1 MIKSAV
7 MKNAGLLLLLIVFAM
22 ATNSDAQKTKA
33 SPLNGKG
40 PIGEGRLA
48 MKGPVSQHWTVSPTL
63 DADLARFK
71 PVHMPLT
78 EKLTA
83 RERQMLDKLVEACN
97 YLDAIFWRQSDPE
110 GLRLY
115 QQLLGSRDPR
125 DEKLRRL
132 LYLNGSRHDLIDDNR
147 PFIGTQ
153 PILPGR
159 ALYPAG
165 ITRDEIEGYV
175 KAHPEKR
182 AEIYSPYTV
191 VVRRGQELDGIPYHV
206 IYRPF
211 LVPAA
216 KALREAAL
224 LSPDPHFANFL
235 RLRAD
240 ALLSDDYYTS
250 DLIWLE
256 LKDPKFDII
265 FAPYETYLDE
275 LLGVK
280 TSYGA
285 AILIRNEAESQK
297 LAVFQKY
304 VADIQDALPL
314 GAEDRPS
321 KRGHQMPME
330 VMDSPFRSGDMHH
343 GYQAVA
349 DNLPNDPRFLQEH
362 GTKKIFF
369 KNFMDARVNDVI
381 LPLARRMMRPDQ
393 AAIASGEGYMAH
405 TLMHEISHGLGPAF
419 ARMDGKQV
427 EINEALGPVYSGLE
441 EAKADVVGM
450 FALIWMFDHGYLPA
464 KDREGY
470 FASYLAGNFRSIR
483 FGVAEA
489 HGKAEM
495 MEFNYLSEQGVFV
508 RDAAT
513 GLYQVEYAKMPAAIT
528 ALAKELLE
536 QEATGDRRRAEAWME
551 KYGKL
556 PVELEQA
563 LKKQADIPVDF
574 APTFSYPGPKPE
586 TAGKP

>member
-7 MKNAGLLLLLIVFAM
+7 MKNACFLLLIVFAM
-22 ATNSDAQKTKA
+22 AANSADAQKSKG

-40 PIGEGRLA
+40 PIGEGRLNVQ
-48 MKGPVSQHWTVSPTL
+48 GPVSQHWTVSPTL
-63 DADLARFK
+63 DADLAKFK

-78 EKLTA
+78 EKLTV
-83 RERQMLDKLVEACN
+83 RERQMLEKLVEACN
-97 YLDAIFWRQSDPE
+97 YLEAIFWRQNDPE

-115 QQLLGSRDPR
+115 QQLLNSRHPR

-132 LYLNGSRHDLIDDNR
+132 LYLNGSRYDLIEENR

-153 PILPGR
+153 PMPPGR

-165 ITRDEIEGYV
+165 IKREEIEAYV
-175 KAHPEKR
+175 KAHPEKKS
-182 AEIYSPYTV
+182 EIYSPVTV
-191 VVRRGQELDGIPYHV
+191 VVRRGQDLDGIPYRV
-206 IYRPF
+206 MYRQW

-250 DLIWLE
+250 DIIWLD

-265 FAPYETYLDE
+265 FAPYETYLDD

-280 TSYGA
+280 TSYGT
-285 AILIRNEAESQK
+285 AILIRNEAESRK
-297 LAVFQKY
+297 LAVFQQY
-304 VADIQDALPL
+304 VPDIQDALPL
-314 GAEDRPS
+314 AAADRPS
-321 KRGHQMPME
+321 KRGLLTPME

-349 DNLPNDPRFLQEH
+349 DNLPNDPRIHLEK

-381 LPLARRMMRPDQ
+381 LPLAKRMMRPDQ

-405 TLMHEISHGLGPAF
+405 TLMHEISHGLGPSF
-419 ARMDGKQV
+419 ARVDGKQV
-427 EINEALGPVYSGLE
+427 EIPEAMGPIHSGLE

-495 MEFNYLSEQGVFV
+495 MEFNYLAEQGVIV
-508 RDAAT
+508 RDAASSR
-513 GLYQVEYAKMPAAIT
+513 YHMDYAKLPAAIT
-528 ALAKELLE
+528 ALARELLE
-536 QEATGDRRRAEAWME
+536 QEATGDRRRAEAWMA

-556 PVELEQA
+556 PPELEKA
-563 LKKQADIPVDF
+563 LKQQTDIPVDF
-574 APTFSYPGPKPE
+574 APTFSFPGPKPE